1 MATSK
6 SGDGSE
12 VLSPPLQSGT
22 NLLLRL
28 WRTWDIA
35 LPGAIFFAF
44 ILLASLLASSI
55 APRDPGQRDIKNR
68 LKAPS
73 IEYPFGTDEIGRDVF
88 SRVLHGG
95 RSVLGTGFLALAL
108 SFFFGLA
115 IGIPGAYL
123 GGSVDVLLMRCMDI
137 MLSFP
142 SILLAILVV
151 TTLGTGPGNL
161 VIAVGVAQVPVF
173 ARLARAVVLL
183 LMSQE
188 YVVAARA
195 LGARDPAIV
204 QRHILPNML
213 PPVLVHASAM
223 LAVTI
228 SSATALNFLGLGVE
242 TGTPDWGMMI
252 ADGQSL
258 LFDAAHVP
266 FFPGLCLTLTVL
278 SVNFIGDGLRDR
290 LDPYMRNQS
299 R

>member
-12 VLSPPLQSGT
+12 VLSPPLLSGS

-35 LPGAIFFAF
+35 LPGAFFFAF
-44 ILLASLLASSI
+44 ILLASLLASTI

-108 SFFFGLA
+108 SFVFGLA
-115 IGIPGAYL
+115 IGIPGGYL
-123 GGSVDVLLMRCMDI
+123 GGRVDVVLMRCMDI

-151 TTLGTGPGNL
+151 TTLGAGAGNV

-173 ARLARAVVLL
+173 ARLARAL
-183 LMSQE
+183 
-188 YVVAARA
+188 
-195 LGARDPAIV
+195 
-204 QRHILPNML
+204 
-213 PPVLVHASAM
+213 
-223 LAVTI
+223 
-228 SSATALNFLGLGVE
+228 SSC
-242 TGTPDWGMMI
+242 
-252 ADGQSL
+252 S
-258 LFDAAHVP
+258 
-266 FFPGLCLTLTVL
+266 
-278 SVNFIGDGLRDR
+278 
-290 LDPYMRNQS
+290 
-299 R
+299 

>member
-1 MATSK
+1 MN
-6 SGDGSE
+6 
-12 VLSPPLQSGT
+12 VPSPPLQSRS

-35 LPGAIFFAF
+35 LPGAIFFIF
-44 ILLASLLASSI
+44 ILTVSLLASAI

-68 LKAPS
+68 LKVPS
-73 IEYPFGTDEIGRDVF
+73 YEYPFGTDEIGRDVF

-95 RSVLGTGFLALAL
+95 RSVLGTGFSALAL
-108 SFFFGLA
+108 SFFCGLG
-115 IGIPGAYL
+115 IGIPGGYL
-123 GGSVDVLLMRCMDI
+123 GGRLDFLLMRCMDI

-213 PPVLVHASAM
+213 PPVLVHATAM

-228 SSATALNFLGLGVE
+228 ASATALNFLGLGVE

-252 ADGQSL
+252 AEGQSL
-258 LFDAAHVP
+258 LFDAPHVP

-278 SVNFIGDGLRDR
+278 SVNIMGDGLRDR
-290 LDPYMRNQS
+290 LDPYMRNQAG
-299 R
+299 

>member
-1 MATSK
+1 MATTQV
-6 SGDGSE
+6 GDGAE
-12 VLSPPLQSGT
+12 VLSPTFKSRAELLQ
-22 NLLLRL
+22 RL

-35 LPGAIFFAF
+35 LPGAMFFAF
-44 ILLASLLASSI
+44 ILLASLLATTI

-73 IEYPFGTDEIGRDVF
+73 AEYPFGTDEIGRDVF

-95 RSVLGTGFLALAL
+95 RSVLSTGFLALAL
-108 SFFFGLA
+108 SFFFGLG
-115 IGIPGAYL
+115 IGIPGGYL
-123 GGSVDVLLMRCMDI
+123 GGRVDFLLMRCMDV

-151 TTLGTGPGNL
+151 TTLGAGPGNL
-161 VIAVGVAQVPVF
+161 IIAVGVAQVPVF
-173 ARLARAVVLL
+173 ARLARSIVLL
-183 LMSQE
+183 LIKLE
-188 YVVAARA
+188 YVEAARA
-195 LGARDPAIV
+195 LGAHDRGIV
-204 QRHILPNML
+204 LNHILPNML

-228 SSATALNFLGLGVE
+228 ASATALNFLGLGVE

-258 LFDAAHVP
+258 LFDAPHVP